1 MTRPNSPRRVSF
13 LAQVIYFKPAGVM
26 MTDLEEITLGNDELE
41 AIRLK
46 DLLGLSQG
54 EAAKEMHISQP
65 TFHRLVLTARQ
76 KIADAFVNGKA
87 VRIEGGNIDLDD
99 DFSQPC
105 HWRKRWGCKA
115 KTVCDDAVDG
125 IAARTEGGRLVNI
138 AITSTDGNLE
148 GLVDERFGRS
158 KKIIVFNSEKQTFE
172 VVDNTVNM
180 NSPQGAGIQTAQN
193 IAKTTAQV
201 VISGHLG
208 PNAFRVLQA
217 AGIEAYSASN
227 MTVREALARFG
238 EGGLA
243 KLAGADVEGHWQG

>member
-1 MTRPNSPRRVSF
+1 MTRPNNPRRVGF
-13 LAQVIYFKPAGVM
+13 LAQVAYFKPAGVRL
-26 MTDLEEITLGNDELE
+26 TEIEEVVLGNDELE

-46 DLLGLSQG
+46 DLVGMSQG
-54 EAAKEMHISQP
+54 EAANEMCISQP

-87 VRIEGGNIDLDD
+87 VKIEGGNICIDD
-99 DFSQPC
+99 DFSQSC
-105 HWRKRWGCKA
+105 RWRKRWGCKA
-115 KTVCDDAVDG
+115 K
-125 IAARTEGGRLVNI
+125 AAPEGLIDEIVPRAQGGNIMNI
-138 AITSTDGNLE
+138 AITSTDGSLE
-148 GLVDERFGRS
+148 GMVDERFGRS
-158 KKIIVFNSEKQTFE
+158 KKIIVFDRGKQTFE

-193 IAKTTAQV
+193 VAKTTAQV

-227 MTVREALARFG
+227 MTAREALAKLE
-238 EGGLA
+238 EGALT
-243 KLAGADVEGHWQG
+243 KLAGADVEGHW